1 MRTELFLS
9 MRFMGEALSALHFVM
24 DLRTHTVGCDAVNI
38 RFNPLYLRQAFLD
51 DPRSLNRTYLHMV
64 LHCLFRHPFSAR
76 LYPESVV
83 ECERGDKGDGSK
95 CHRPSTDTLHHLKD
109 EVTFRTVPFVTSARL
124 FDLCADIA
132 VESIIDTMH
141 YPAIDRVVS
150 DFREHWY
157 RRLTDA
163 VQVLTA
169 EKLYA
174 HFTAHPLTIDEL
186 EQLEAVFHA
195 DDHVFWLRDA
205 EDADAQD
212 EAQDSSD
219 VPPLP
224 EALSLRHSDAEGWE
238 KIATKLQAELNT
250 FGREAAED
258 TGALSKLMRFTYE
271 SKTDYREFLKRFTIL
286 REEAGIDLDS
296 FDYGFYNYGM
306 ELYGD
311 MPLIE
316 ENEFREASKIEQLVI
331 AIDTSA
337 SCDAVLVQQFLNET
351 AAMLL
356 QKERFFQ
363 KVEIHLIECDER
375 VHEDVL
381 ITDVDAMKAY
391 ADGFQVSG
399 GYGTDFRPVFQ
410 YVEDLR
416 REGALHRLKGL
427 VYFTDGFGTYPE
439 RPTTYDTA
447 FLFKKDEPM
456 NDAAVPDW
464 AMKIYI

>member
-1 MRTELFLS
+1 MSTREELTSYGERILEHVRTELFLS

-76 LYPESVV
+76 LY
-83 ECERGDKGDGSK
+83 
-95 CHRPSTDTLHHLKD
+95 
-109 EVTFRTVPFVTSARL
+109 SARL

-157 RRLTDA
+157 RNLTDA

-174 HFTAHPLTIDEL
+174 HFTRHPLSIDEL

-271 SKTDYREFLKRFTIL
+271 SKTDYREFLKRFTVL

-306 ELYGD
+306 ELYGN

-381 ITDVDAMKAY
+381 ITDVEQMKAY
-391 ADGFQVSG
+391 AEGFTVSG

-416 REGALHRLKGL
+416 RQGALKRLKGL
-427 VYFTDGFGTYPE
+427 VYFTDGFGTYPA

>member
-1 MRTELFLS
+1 MSTREELTSYGERILEHVRTELFLS
-9 MRFMGEALSALHFVM
+9 MRFMGEALSALNFVM

-76 LYPESVV
+76 LY
-83 ECERGDKGDGSK
+83 
-95 CHRPSTDTLHHLKD
+95 
-109 EVTFRTVPFVTSARL
+109 SARL

-157 RRLTDA
+157 RKLTDA

-174 HFTAHPLTIDEL
+174 HFTQHPLTIDEL

-212 EAQDSSD
+212 EAEDASD

-224 EALSLRHSDAEGWE
+224 EAHSLRHSDAEGWE

-271 SKTDYREFLKRFTIL
+271 SKTDYREFLKRFTVL

-306 ELYGD
+306 ELYGN

-381 ITDVDAMKAY
+381 ITDVEQMKAY
-391 ADGFQVSG
+391 AEGFTVSG

-416 REGALHRLKGL
+416 RQGALKRLKGL
-427 VYFTDGFGTYPE
+427 VYFTDGFGTYPA

>member
-1 MRTELFLS
+1 MSTREELTSYGERILEHVRTELFLS
-9 MRFMGEALSALHFVM
+9 MRFMGEALSSLSFVM

-76 LYPESVV
+76 LY
-83 ECERGDKGDGSK
+83 
-95 CHRPSTDTLHHLKD
+95 
-109 EVTFRTVPFVTSARL
+109 SARL

-157 RRLTDA
+157 RKLTDA

-174 HFTAHPLTIDEL
+174 HFTAHPLSIDEL

-205 EDADAQD
+205 ENADAQD

-271 SKTDYREFLKRFTIL
+271 SKTDYREFLKRFTVL

-306 ELYGD
+306 ELYGN

-316 ENEFREASKIEQLVI
+316 ENEFREASRIEQLVI

-375 VHEDVL
+375 VHEDIL
-381 ITDVDAMKAY
+381 ISDVEQMKAY
-391 ADGFQVSG
+391 AEGFTVSG
-399 GYGTDFRPVFQ
+399 GYGTDFRPVFK

-416 REGALHRLKGL
+416 RQGALKRLKGL
-427 VYFTDGFGTYPE
+427 VYFTDGYGTYPA